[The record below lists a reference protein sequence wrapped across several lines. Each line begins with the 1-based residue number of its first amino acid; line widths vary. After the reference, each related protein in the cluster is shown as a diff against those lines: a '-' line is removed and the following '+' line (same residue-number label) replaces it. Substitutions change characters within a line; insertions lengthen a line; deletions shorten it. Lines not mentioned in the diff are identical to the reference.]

1 MIWWLNLFNVSLK
14 HPRVR
19 YAACNCI
26 GQMATDFAPTFQKK
40 FHTKVIPGLLMILDD
55 EANPRVQAHGGA
67 ALVNFAEDSPKNI
80 LLTYLD
86 SILNKL
92 LDVLIKKVH
101 EVILILFLMKF
112 VSAKLKLWLFKFK
125 VGQPQAKT
133 GARTD
138 CDHNRCCG
146 GHMRGQIRT
155 LLGKVRVWDPPTN
168 KNVFFNSSK
177 ISFYQIHANT

>member
-1 MIWWLNLFNVSLK
+1 MILMNWICVLK

-19 YAACNCI
+19 YAACNCF

-67 ALVNFAEDSPKNI
+67 ALVNFAEDSPTNI
-80 LLTYLD
+80 LLTDLD

-101 EVILILFLMKF
+101 EVIDFEEFVIFECLIWIFPIL
-112 VSAKLKLWLFKFK
+112 
-125 VGQPQAKT
+125 
-133 GARTD
+133 
-138 CDHNRCCG
+138 N
-146 GHMRGQIRT
+146 
-155 LLGKVRVWDPPTN
+155 
-168 KNVFFNSSK
+168 
-177 ISFYQIHANT
+177 